1 MRRFSAAVLICLSI
15 ALVGAARPPAKP
27 AATPAPSPTPSAV
40 PTSSKP
46 ILVVYPFSVTGDIKP
61 DAGTKAAALFA
72 QQIEQTGD
80 VATVQGSSSVK
91 RTNYPTDAVA
101 KHADYYLSGYMT
113 MIGDGVSLVE
123 QLVSVSS
130 GTIVYSNTAQI
141 QSFNDAAAQASAIH
155 EALMANENRFTAA
168 INNNQSDAAP
178 STPAPLPGT
187 QANIG
192 GLFKHGSHEKATPA
206 PKVAAVD
213 KPQKGIF
220 VVRIGGALPDGELT
234 AGTQSLYQA
243 LGEHYNAKM
252 SGATGNASKSADS
265 ICGTDRNNTVA
276 TGDVTT
282 GSVKSGFF
290 RKAQYTFTLSVYTC
304 FGAQLA
310 QTSGTG
316 SSLSDAIRAAVDAY
330 ATNHPANS

>member
-1 MRRFSAAVLICLSI
+1 MSI

-27 AATPAPSPTPSAV
+27 AATPAPSPTPTAA
-40 PTSSKP
+40 PTTAQP

-61 DAGTKAAALFA
+61 DTGTKAAALFV
-72 QQIEQTGD
+72 QQITQAGD
-80 VATVQGSSSVK
+80 IAALQGNPSVQRS
-91 RTNYPTDAVA
+91 NYPTDAVQ

-113 MIGDGVSLVE
+113 LIGDGVSLVE

-141 QSFNDAAAQASAIH
+141 QSFNDAASQAHAIH
-155 EALMANENRFTAA
+155 DALIANEKRFTAA
-168 INNNQSDAAP
+168 INNQPAAS
-178 STPAPLPGT
+178 STPSSMPGN

-192 GLFKHGSHEKATPA
+192 GLFKHGNRDKATPA
-206 PKVAAVD
+206 PKLASAD

-220 VVRIGGALPDGELT
+220 IVRIGGALPDGELT

-252 SGATGNASKSADS
+252 TGATGNASKSADS

-276 TGDVTT
+276 TGDVAT

-316 SSLSDAIRAAVDAY
+316 STLGDAIRAAVDAY

>member
-1 MRRFSAAVLICLSI
+1 MFCLSI

-27 AATPAPSPTPSAV
+27 AATPAPSPTPTAA
-40 PTSSKP
+40 TTNAKP
-46 ILVVYPFSVTGDIKP
+46 ILIVYPFSVTGDIKP
-61 DAGTKAAALFA
+61 DTGTKAAALFV
-72 QQIEQTGD
+72 QQIGQTGD
-80 VATVQGSSSVK
+80 VASVQGGSNIQRS
-91 RTNYPTDAVA
+91 NYPADAA
-101 KHADYYLSGYMT
+101 QKHADYYLSGYMT

-130 GTIVYSNTAQI
+130 GTIVYANTAQI
-141 QSFNDAAAQASAIH
+141 QSFNDAAAQANAIH
-155 EALMANENRFTAA
+155 AALMANENRFTAA
-168 INNNQSDAAP
+168 INNQPDATP
-178 STPAPLPGT
+178 STPSPLPGN

-192 GLFKHGSHEKATPA
+192 GLFKHGTHEKATPA
-206 PKVAAVD
+206 PKLAPVD

-220 VVRIGGALPDGELT
+220 VVRIGGALPDGELA

-290 RKAQYTFTLSVYTC
+290 HKAQYTFTLSVYTC

-316 SSLSDAIRAAVDAY
+316 ASLSDAIRAAVDAY
-330 ATNHPANS
+330 ATNHPENS